1 MGINRGRWGDSVGN
15 FGLWGSRGRA
25 RFHWGGARG
34 PFGGGNHAAFRI
46 NEILSILRD
55 GLRAEIS
62 FLFVERD
69 IRRRWSLQVMNA
81 NYERLTRVG
90 QP

>member
-1 MGINRGRWGDSVGN
+1 MGCGGHGE
-15 FGLWGSRGRA
+15 GRA
-25 RFHWGGARG
+25 FIGEPPGALAVGIITRHLG
-34 PFGGGNHAAFRI
+34 I

-62 FLFVERD
+62 FLFVECD